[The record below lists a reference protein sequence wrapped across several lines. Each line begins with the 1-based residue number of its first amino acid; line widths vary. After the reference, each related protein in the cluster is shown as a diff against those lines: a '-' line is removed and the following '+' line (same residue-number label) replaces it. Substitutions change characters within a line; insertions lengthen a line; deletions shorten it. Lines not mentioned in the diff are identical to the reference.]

1 MSKIP
6 AEHEETTWLHKS
18 GSVMSTLI
26 TALSNLTEN
35 QKNNATLT
43 ITSGN
48 FTRLRF
54 RRTGTND
61 YSYFFVGGSSI
72 TSGLLTAGNSKL
84 YRRVYDPT
92 GTTITTTE
100 ETLSAWELDY
110 PA

>member
-1 MSKIP
+1 MKSP
-6 AEHEETTWLHKS
+6 VEYEETIWLHQS

-26 TALSNLTEN
+26 TALSNLTDN

-43 ITSGN
+43 ITSEN
-48 FTRLRF
+48 FTKLRF
-54 RRTGTND
+54 RRTAVND
-61 YSYFFVGGSSI
+61 YSYFFMGGSSI

-84 YRRVYDPT
+84 YRRVYMAD
-92 GTTITTTE
+92 GTAISTTE